1 MLVPAVLAFDG
12 VNCLKNYEW
21 LYRVYTERCYLFKWR
36 NFMAKI
42 DELFREVMEKG
53 ASDLHMVVGFP
64 PMLRISG
71 ELVHTDRPVLTPES
85 NKEIL
90 FEILKSEQQ
99 EVFEKNRDF
108 DMAYEIKGLARFR
121 CNFLYQH
128 RGVGA
133 VFRIIPSEILT
144 MEQLNLPEAVKTI
157 AEFNRGMVLVT
168 GPTGSGKSTTLA
180 AMIDHINNIR
190 DAHIITIEDP
200 LEFVHPNKR
209 CLFTQREIGSHAKSF
224 SEALRVASRE
234 DPDIILVGEMR
245 DLATISLA
253 LTCAELGILVFGT
266 LHTNSAAK
274 TIDRIINAFPAEQQE
289 QTRTMLADSLK
300 AVVAQQLLKKK
311 GGGRCAA
318 NEILIGSPALAS
330 MIREGKITQ
339 IQSLIQTGTSVGM
352 QTMDQHLKQLIDED
366 KITPEAAY
374 EKAIDK
380 NVFINMLDE
389 EPLTV

>member
-1 MLVPAVLAFDG
+1 MARIDAF
-12 VNCLKNYEW
+12 
-21 LYRVYTERCYLFKWR
+21 
-36 NFMAKI
+36 
-42 DELFREVMEKG
+42 FREMKEKG
-53 ASDLHMVVGFP
+53 ASDLHMVIGFP
-64 PMLRISG
+64 PMFRLSG
-71 ELVHTDRPVLTPES
+71 ELVRTGHPVLTPES

-90 FEILKSEQQ
+90 FELLTPEQQ
-99 EVFEKNRDF
+99 EHLEKNRDF
-108 DMAYEIKGLARFR
+108 DMAYEIKGVARFR
-121 CNFLYQH
+121 CNFLYHH

-133 VFRIIPSEILT
+133 VFRIIPSDILT
-144 MEQLNLPEAVKTI
+144 LEQLNLPEAVKTI
-157 AEFNRGMVLVT
+157 AAFNRGMVLVT

-180 AMIDHINNIR
+180 AIIDHINDVR

-209 CLFTQREIGSHAKSF
+209 CLFTQREIGSHAVSF
-224 SEALRVASRE
+224 AEALRVASRE

-245 DLATISLA
+245 DLVTISLA

-300 AVVAQQLLKKK
+300 AVIAQQLLKKK

-339 IQSLIQTGTSVGM
+339 ISSLIQTGTGVGM
-352 QTMDQHLKQLIDED
+352 QTMDQHLMQLIDED

-380 NVFINMLDE
+380 SVFINMLDE

>member
-1 MLVPAVLAFDG
+1 
-12 VNCLKNYEW
+12 
-21 LYRVYTERCYLFKWR
+21 
-36 NFMAKI
+36 MAKI

-53 ASDLHMVVGFP
+53 ASDLHMVIGFP

-71 ELVHTDRPVLTPES
+71 ELVQTDRPVLTPES

-90 FEILKSEQQ
+90 FEILNSEQQ

-180 AMIDHINNIR
+180 AMIDHINNTR

-380 NVFINMLDE
+380 NVFIDMLDE
-389 EPLTV
+389 EPLTI